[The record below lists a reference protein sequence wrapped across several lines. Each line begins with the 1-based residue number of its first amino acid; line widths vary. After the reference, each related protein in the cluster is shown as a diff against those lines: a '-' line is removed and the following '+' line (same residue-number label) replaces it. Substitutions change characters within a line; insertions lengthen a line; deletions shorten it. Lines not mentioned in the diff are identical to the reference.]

1 MDEKNLKAILI
12 KDEYGHISTI
22 LHELEDKIIT
32 NSKILYYSRT
42 SAMKMLNDVLIK
54 LNDEYKK
61 ELKKMNINTNLL
73 SYSLYSNI
81 HNDILSENSSVA
93 SCDYSE
99 ETASYNSSEDEDE
112 DDEDEDSLPSNSR
125 NFKKNKHVNTKE
137 SEKNVCIENEDINIE
152 EYKKYNEKMKK
163 LKEENMNYLNE
174 IREIKITNIGNKS
187 VKKTKYE
194 KILSYDPLENIK
206 KDIINLCKIVGFTN
220 IKDIFFLEEGIDNYD
235 RIEDEKYKML
245 EQIFIPLNYEKE
257 KIKITKNIKNKEI
270 IIKKIKSKNLAL
282 INNYCKI
289 DIPYGMKI
297 LKLEGYI
304 KCDSLNIL
312 VRTSELGNIYLFKKK
327 NKIKNKI
334 EELSQSMSEQNKE
347 FILHFYKNM
356 LIDEILLI
364 DDENINEY
372 ITKISKINNE
382 VKNINFSKLIKFFT
396 KDVDES
402 LENIFLTIRLLLL
415 GDNDNLSMASLL
427 FNLLKNKKN
436 NANDE
441 QISDIIYDKLNYSNQ
456 IKLKKSKAIIQDKI
470 EKLKEITLNE
480 VDIKK
485 QISVSKNMP
494 KNIKKICLEKLEE
507 TKSSNNETYKIKMYV
522 DYLMKFPWPSESDDL
537 EFKEISTDIEK
548 SKLFLNNVKQKLDE
562 NVYGHKKGKEKIV
575 RIMGKLISSQG
586 SNISPMALFGPPGVG
601 KTRFAQSLANCLG
614 MPFIQIT
621 LGGQNDGELLHGH
634 GYTYSSAQ
642 PGMIIKKMTNIDSSR
657 CIMYFDE
664 LDKCVSK
671 NGSGNE
677 VMSILTHLIDP
688 MTNGAFQD
696 RFFQEITFPLNK
708 IFFIFSFNDASK
720 IDGALL
726 NRIEK
731 INVES
736 YTTLDK
742 IKIAKDYLLK
752 ELMKE
757 IGFKDNQ
764 FDFSDEILVN
774 IIEKYTREPGVRGL
788 RRALENIL
796 LKLNVDRIFEE
807 KIFAKNKN
815 KKIIIT
821 KDIIRD
827 ILGEEYLDHKS
838 IPEYDMIG
846 CINGLYCNDY
856 GEGGIIPI
864 QIDGNYLGQK
874 GNSSLT
880 LTGNQKKIMKESVN
894 YSYNIAIKMLAPTDK
909 TIFLKKYP
917 TGLHIHTLDAS
928 TPKEGPSAGGA
939 FTLAFLSVMLNL
951 KIRRD
956 VGMTGEIDLNG
967 KIRKIGGLKYKIQGG
982 FKAGLKII
990 FVPKENDSDI
1000 GEISNDYPEI
1010 LKNVKI
1016 YSSDHTEINI
1026 DKYKKIYTDKKVN
1039 KNKKNIIVEKII
1051 DDDEEINKIIFY
1063 DTIYDILKYSLID
1076 FETKK
1081 KSIIN
1086 LITP

>member
-1 MDEKNLKAILI
+1 M
-12 KDEYGHISTI
+12 
-22 LHELEDKIIT
+22 
-32 NSKILYYSRT
+32 
-42 SAMKMLNDVLIK
+42 
-54 LNDEYKK
+54 
-61 ELKKMNINTNLL
+61 
-73 SYSLYSNI
+73 
-81 HNDILSENSSVA
+81 
-93 SCDYSE
+93 
-99 ETASYNSSEDEDE
+99 
-112 DDEDEDSLPSNSR
+112 
-125 NFKKNKHVNTKE
+125 
-137 SEKNVCIENEDINIE
+137 
-152 EYKKYNEKMKK
+152 
-163 LKEENMNYLNE
+163 
-174 IREIKITNIGNKS
+174 
-187 VKKTKYE
+187 
-194 KILSYDPLENIK
+194 
-206 KDIINLCKIVGFTN
+206 
-220 IKDIFFLEEGIDNYD
+220 
-235 RIEDEKYKML
+235 
-245 EQIFIPLNYEKE
+245 
-257 KIKITKNIKNKEI
+257 
-270 IIKKIKSKNLAL
+270 AL
-282 INNYCKI
+282 INNCCEI
-289 DIPYGMKI
+289 EIPFGGKM
-297 LKLEGYI
+297 LRLEGYI
-304 KCDSLNIL
+304 KCDSLNIMI
-312 VRTSELGNIYLFKKK
+312 RTSELTNIYLFKKK

-334 EELSQSMSEQNKE
+334 EEISDLMSAKNKE
-347 FILHFYKNM
+347 FVSCFYKNM
-356 LIDEILLI
+356 SVEEILLM
-364 DDENINEY
+364 DDDNIEEY
-372 ITKISKINNE
+372 IKKIIKINNE
-382 VKNINFSKLIKFFT
+382 VKNTNLSKLIKYFT

-415 GDNDNLSMASLL
+415 GDDDNLSIASLL
-427 FNLLKNKKN
+427 FNLLKHKKN
-436 NANDE
+436 NTNDE

-456 IKLKKSKAIIQDKI
+456 IKLKKSKAIIQEKI

-480 VDIKK
+480 IDIKK

-522 DYLMKFPWPSESDDL
+522 DYLMKFPWPSEFDDL
-537 EFKEISTDIEK
+537 EFKEISNDIEK
-548 SKLFLNNVKQKLDE
+548 SKFFLNNVKQKLDE

-642 PGMIIKKMTNIDSSR
+642 PGMIIKKMTNIDSPR

-731 INVES
+731 IHVDS
-736 YTTLDK
+736 YTMLDK
-742 IKIAKDYLLK
+742 MKIAKNYLLK
-752 ELMKE
+752 ELIKE
-757 IGFKDNQ
+757 IGFKEDQ
-764 FDFSDEILVN
+764 FEFSDEILVH
-774 IIEKYTREPGVRGL
+774 IVEKYTREPGVRSL

-796 LKLNVDRIFEE
+796 LKLNVDRIFED
-807 KIFAKNKN
+807 KLFTKN
-815 KKIIIT
+815 KKIVTT
-821 KDIIRD
+821 KDIVKD
-827 ILGEEYLDHKS
+827 ILGEEYLEHKE
-838 IPEYDMIG
+838 IPQFDMVG

-874 GNSSLT
+874 GQFSLT

-894 YSYNIAIKMLAPTDK
+894 YSYNVALGMLEQTDK
-909 TIFLKKYP
+909 NTFLKQYP

-928 TPKEGPSAGGA
+928 TPKEGPSAGCA
-939 FTLAFLSVMLNL
+939 FTLAFLSVMLGL

-982 FKAGLKII
+982 FKAGLQII
-990 FVPKENDSDI
+990 FVPKENESDI
-1000 GEISNDYPEI
+1000 KEIANEYSEI
-1010 LKNVKI
+1010 LENTKI
-1016 YSSDHTEINI
+1016 YSNDNKEIDIN
-1026 DKYKKIYTDKKVN
+1026 KYKN
-1039 KNKKNIIVEKII
+1039 KNKNKQNNKNT
-1051 DDDEEINKIIFY
+1051 DETKKIIFY
-1063 DTIYDILKYSLID
+1063 DNIRELLNHCLIN
-1076 FETKK
+1076 FESKK
-1081 KSIIN
+1081 KSIIKR
-1086 LITP
+1086 